1 MFKTIVVREILEYLK
16 SARFVLGLIIT
27 VVLVAASTLINVQDY
42 VLRHQDYLDAKKE
55 LQAERRRVNI
65 LREPQVLS
73 TLVRG
78 KDKDLGERVRIWVGD
93 VPSELSGTMNVRKPK
108 FPSLARLSA
117 VDFAFLVRV
126 VMSLMVIFLA
136 YGAVAEE
143 KAGGTLKLVLAN
155 ALPRDKLLL
164 GKLVSGLAVVLGA
177 LAVASLLAVIFL
189 MLHPA
194 VSLSGSDILRI
205 AGMMAVSALYLSVFY
220 TLGLFVSVKVDRP
233 AVALMVLLQ
242 AWVFLVVIYPN
253 VSVVLA
259 ERLAPLP
266 SEQTVAAERAAVEDR
281 FRDALREVNERLAD
295 LSDEKKA
302 AENRLRFNQVWS
314 QNAEEVHE
322 VDMEFSRRQ
331 TRQMRAAELVSSLS
345 PAALYDQVMN
355 RQARTDIRE
364 YERFMEGAVRLWRS
378 YVERDNLRVTDYE
391 AYKKSTLPEFGYAS
405 DPAAQSLAAV
415 WPQGLILVL
424 YSLIFFTLAYTGFL
438 RKDLR

>member
-16 SARFVLGLIIT
+16 SARFALGLIIT
-27 VVLVAASTLINVQDY
+27 VVLVAASTLINVEDY
-42 VLRHQDYLDAKKE
+42 VLRHQDFLDAKKE
-55 LQAERRRVNI
+55 LQAESRRVNI
-65 LREPQVLS
+65 LRGPQVLS
-73 TLVRG
+73 ILVRG
-78 KDKDLGERVRIWVGD
+78 KDKDLGELVRVWVGD

-143 KAGGTLKLVLAN
+143 KAGGTLKLVLSN

-194 VSLSGSDILRI
+194 VSLSGNDILRI

-220 TLGLFVSVKVDRP
+220 ALGLFVSVKVDRP

-242 AWVFLVVIYPN
+242 AWVFLVVLYPN
-253 VSVVLA
+253 LSVTMA
-259 ERLAPLP
+259 ERLVPLP
-266 SEQTVAAERAAVEDR
+266 SEQTVAAEKAAVEDR
-281 FRDALREVNERLAD
+281 FRKDIQEVNEKLGQAT
-295 LSDEKKA
+295 ST
-302 AENRLRFNQVWS
+302 AEDRLRFNQVWS
-314 QNAEEVHE
+314 QNAEEIHK
-322 VDMEFSRRQ
+322 VDGEFSRLQ
-331 TRQMRAAELVSSLS
+331 TRQMKSAELISSLS
-345 PAALYDQVMN
+345 PASLYDQVMN
-355 RQARTDIRE
+355 RLARTDIRE

-378 YVERDNLRVTDYE
+378 YVERLNLRYTDPGAYE
-391 AYKKSTLPEFGYAS
+391 KSKLPDFGY
-405 DPAAQSLAAV
+405 DPDSTAQTIAAV
-415 WPQGLILVL
+415 WPQALVL
-424 YSLIFFTLAYTGFL
+424 FLFSLVFFTLAYTGFL
-438 RKDLR
+438 KKDLR

>member
-16 SARFVLGLIIT
+16 SARFALGLIIT
-27 VVLVAASTLINVQDY
+27 VVLVAASTLINVEDY
-42 VLRHQDYLDAKKE
+42 ALRHQDFLDAKKE
-55 LQAERRRVNI
+55 LQAESRRVNI
-65 LREPQVLS
+65 LRGPQVLS
-73 TLVRG
+73 ILVRG
-78 KDKDLGERVRIWVGD
+78 KDKDLGELVRVWVGD

-143 KAGGTLKLVLAN
+143 KAGGTLKLVLSN

-164 GKLVSGLAVVLGA
+164 GKLVSGLTVVLGA

-205 AGMMAVSALYLSVFY
+205 AGMLAVSALYLSVFY
-220 TLGLFVSVKVDRP
+220 ALGLFVSVKVDRP

-242 AWVFLVVIYPN
+242 AWVFLVVLYPN
-253 VSVVLA
+253 LSVTLA
-259 ERLAPLP
+259 ERLILLP
-266 SEQTVAAERAAVEDR
+266 SEQTVAAEKAAIGDR
-281 FRDALREVNERLAD
+281 FQKDIQEVNEKLGQAT
-295 LSDEKKA
+295 ST
-302 AENRLRFNQVWS
+302 AEDRLRFNKVWS
-314 QNAEEVHE
+314 QNAEEIHK
-322 VDMEFSRRQ
+322 VDSEFSRLQ
-331 TRQMRAAELVSSLS
+331 TRQMKSAELISSLS

-355 RQARTDIRE
+355 RLARTDIRE

-378 YVERDNLRVTDYE
+378 YVERLNLRYTDPE
-391 AYKKSTLPEFGYAS
+391 AYKKSQLPDFGYAS
-405 DPAAQSLAAV
+405 DSTAQTIAAV
-415 WPQGLILVL
+415 WPQALVL
-424 YSLIFFTLAYTGFL
+424 FLFSLVFFTLAYTGFL
-438 RKDLR
+438 KKDLR